1 MITELSVSPRAAN
14 KSASMVFAALLTSA
28 AISTVLYL
36 SAERFRGV
44 IGLLSLILI
53 TAAILV
59 YTRYI
64 SVKYYYDVTFDAN
77 SRAVFTVRQVIGR
90 RVSTLCCIHLH
101 SISRIE
107 WESREMRREHKVP
120 MGVRKYNYTPTLFP
134 AETVRIYSETRVEK
148 AQIVIEASLE
158 FMNKLDEFAKEARYL
173 RSLEDDE

>member
-101 SISRIE
+101 
-107 WESREMRREHKVP
+107 MVC
-120 MGVRKYNYTPTLFP
+120 T
-134 AETVRIYSETRVEK
+134 
-148 AQIVIEASLE
+148 
-158 FMNKLDEFAKEARYL
+158 
-173 RSLEDDE
+173 